1 MASDIGSTSIRRRS
15 NISSDR
21 CLIDVD
27 SMTFAIWDV
36 LMIILICPSTL
47 QSLQLCC
54 IGITTVDDEAF
65 QGLDSLR
72 VLRLHSNHLTVGP
85 SLQHIRNITHLYLYK
100 NLITNLPHDYF
111 AGCVSL
117 AGLSLKNNH
126 LVSLPDMTHVAQSL
140 QFVVLTDNRLM
151 FSDAFE
157 HVPWPELKSLALSG
171 NAITSLEISLLE
183 NAKSLR
189 LLNLKRNE
197 LRTLP
202 DLTQFK
208 TFQNTSHTLT
218 IWLQE
223 NPWHCNES
231 LQWLLEGTKDN
242 GHYNFDEG
250 FTIDSF
256 LFCHTPSKFN
266 NTLIWDLGKFM
277 FTLKHS

>member
-1 MASDIGSTSIRRRS
+1 MPNRCRFDDICYL
-15 NISSDR
+15 R
-21 CLIDVD
+21 C
-27 SMTFAIWDV
+27 F
-36 LMIILICPSTL
+36 MIILICTSTL

-72 VLRLHSNHLTVGP
+72 VLRLHSDHLTVGP

-117 AGLSLKNNH
+117 AGLSLENNH

-140 QFVVLTDNRLM
+140 QFVVLADNRLM

-157 HVPWPELKSLALSG
+157 RVPWPELKSLALSG

-183 NAKSLR
+183 NAKSRR

-208 TFQNTSHTLT
+208 MFQNTSHTLT
-218 IWLQE
+218 IWLEE
-223 NPWHCNES
+223 NPWHCNAE
-231 LQWLLEGTKDN
+231 LPTVPEFP
-242 GHYNFDEG
+242 GHVTGRVEKLRNTDDTSNITEI
-250 FTIDSF
+250 TSF
-256 LFCHTPSKFN
+256 VEIYSWMLISHIRLIFSSVSAPKLTFN
-266 NTLIWDLGKFM
+266 M
-277 FTLKHS
+277 